1 LNDSISP
8 VFCFAILCCS
18 AVNIAIVSFIFVSG
32 AGSEKTHCIGGA
44 TMVDGMTG
52 IPTYSKLGD
61 KLSPTKFAAVIP
73 DPCSAA
79 TTSSRLVF
87 SPDWTL
93 TANIT

>member
-1 LNDSISP
+1 
-8 VFCFAILCCS
+8 
-18 AVNIAIVSFIFVSG
+18 
-32 AGSEKTHCIGGA
+32 
-44 TMVDGMTG
+44 MVDGMTG